1 MDWINMTL
9 GDGKEGG
16 IFQITQN
23 TSDATAQ
30 LPGSREELMTGEYKQ
45 SLAISFQKTTD
56 IKSGFA

>member
-1 MDWINMTL
+1 MDWINTTL

-23 TSDATAQ
+23 ISDTTAQ

-45 SLAISFQKTTD
+45 RLAISFHKITD
-56 IKSGFA
+56 IKSGSA